1 MAEDRTPNNRQIC
14 IGAYEIMRKL
24 LYKRKQLLKG
34 LMLDLHWNML
44 AVKYDAVLIVI
55 YIRRILESP
64 LHTAY
69 FNRNDSVILSCRMI
83 YSACIAFILDTKL
96 AFGIAALFCKLGCC
110 NRLRVFLR
118 LGQVNGNVHFSILC
132 ISLPLHIL
140 PDTVSSDI
148 ICILAECIIPVCCCL
163 GAFFLI

>member
-64 LHTAY
+64 LTSL
-69 FNRNDSVILSCRMI
+69 NSDRDDPVVLSGRMVQ
-83 YSACIAFILDTKL
+83 SACIAFIFAAELTL
-96 AFGIAALFCKLGCC
+96 RIA
-110 NRLRVFLR
+110 
-118 LGQVNGNVHFSILC
+118 
-132 ISLPLHIL
+132 
-140 PDTVSSDI
+140 
-148 ICILAECIIPVCCCL
+148 
-163 GAFFLI
+163 